1 MQRDAADVARRQR
14 GLPFAEPGGP
24 GENEE
29 RMHEQR
35 PSEPDGD
42 SLAEPAKPA
51 PPPVYRGYEPAPPKK
66 PAWRTAGGFAGA
78 AALFFAKFK
87 GLLLVLLNLKWLLFV
102 PKLLISFGT
111 LFLSIWFYALFF
123 GWKFGIVFVLLI
135 LVHELGHYVTFRNFG
150 IKANL
155 PFFIPGLGAF
165 VAARGPAPSMTI
177 EAIATLA
184 GPIFGIAA
192 SAICYGYAVSTHE
205 PFWYA
210 AAYVGFFLNA
220 LNLLPIPPF
229 DGGRIAGTIDPR
241 LWIVGLFAFLG
252 FLVFFGVWSSFTII
266 MIVLV
271 ALGAIPRIIGLFRGV
286 VDPRLAEVPAANRW
300 AIAVAYFVTIALAVA
315 GAAVSHVQLP
325 MMGAT

>member
-1 MQRDAADVARRQR
+1 
-14 GLPFAEPGGP
+14 
-24 GENEE
+24 
-29 RMHEQR
+29 MHEQR
-35 PSEPDGD
+35 PSEPEGD
-42 SLAEPAKPA
+42 SLPGEPSPPA
-51 PPPVYRGYEPAPPKK
+51 YRGYEPAEKK
-66 PAWRTAGGFAGA
+66 PKGWRTAGGFVAA

-87 GLLLVLLNLKWLLFV
+87 GLLLVLLNLKWLVFA
-102 PKLLISFGT
+102 PKLLLSFGS
-111 LFLSIWFYALFF
+111 LFLSIWLYAVFF

-135 LVHELGHYVTFRNFG
+135 LVHELGHYLTFRNFG

-165 VAARGPAPSMTI
+165 VATRGPAPSMTI

-184 GPIFGIAA
+184 GPIFGLAA

-229 DGGRIAGTIDPR
+229 DGGGIAGIIDPR
-241 LWIVGLFAFLG
+241 LWIVGLFAFLA
-252 FLVFFGVWSSFTII
+252 FLMFFGVWSSFTIV

-271 ALGAIPRIIGLFRGV
+271 ALGAIPRIVGLFRGR
-286 VDPRLAEVPAANRW
+286 VDPRLADVPIANRW
-300 AIAVAYFVTIALAVA
+300 AIAAAYFVTIAIAVA
-315 GAAVSHVQLP
+315 GAAVSHVALP
-325 MMGAT
+325 AVSGT